1 MEIFMHNTPLGKIV
15 GLLGVM
21 AGCAGVLDVRG
32 AEDLVAK
39 SFPVSSGGRLVLN
52 ADRGNVQIR
61 VSDAPSVDVQVR
73 RTLDKVA
80 AARAREIFEKHEV
93 TFSQGDGE
101 VRVTGTSKSKV
112 GFSFNTDES
121 RLQVSYVVTVPK
133 KFNLDL
139 RTAGGSIS
147 VEALEGQVAS
157 RTSAGNLNLGSING
171 GVTAE
176 TAGGSIEI
184 VSGRG
189 ITAKTSAGNI
199 RVREAVGDAALE
211 THGGSITI
219 DQAGGGVKA
228 RTSAGN
234 IGIGV
239 VAGNVS
245 ASTSGGSIEIKKAG
259 GTVKADTS
267 AGNITLGDAAQVI
280 TAQTHGGSITAHVT
294 GPLTQASE
302 LRTSAGNITLWL
314 PETAALDLDAKTSAG
329 SVRSAFDLQPDKKT
343 MKDTL
348 RGKLNG
354 GGPSLVLH
362 TAGGSIELKK
372 L

>member
-1 MEIFMHNTPLGKIV
+1 MPKNSLCKVV

-21 AGCAGVLDVRG
+21 AGCAGVLNVRA

-39 SFPVSSGGRLVLN
+39 SFPVSPGGRLILN
-52 ADRGNVQIR
+52 ADRGNVQVR
-61 VSDAPSVDVQVR
+61 VSDASSVDVQVR
-73 RTLDKVA
+73 RTLDKVS

-93 TFSQGDGE
+93 AFSQGKGE
-101 VRVTGTSKSKV
+101 VRVTGTSPSKV
-112 GFSFNTDES
+112 GFSVNTDES

-171 GVTAE
+171 VVTAE
-176 TAGGSIEI
+176 TGGGSIEI

-211 THGGSITI
+211 THGGSIVV
-219 DQAGGGVKA
+219 DQAGGAVKA
-228 RTSAGN
+228 SSSAGN

-245 ASTSGGSIEIKKAG
+245 ASTAGGSIEIKKAG
-259 GTVKADTS
+259 GTVTAKTS
-267 AGNITLGDAAQVI
+267 AGNITLGDAAQFI
-280 TAQTHGGSITAHVT
+280 TAQTHGGSISAHVT

-314 PETAALDLDAKTSAG
+314 PEKAALDLDAKTSAG
-329 SVRSAFDLQPDKKT
+329 SVSSAFDLQPDKKT
-343 MKDTL
+343 MKDSL

-354 GGPSLVLH
+354 GGPTLVLH